1 MVNDDILLQGSKG
14 GEEKPHTPVETPNN
28 LLSIAY
34 AKVLVAV
41 GEGEF
46 SGTPTAK
53 NIFLNGTPLENPDG
67 SQNFGGVTWEW
78 RAGTQDQTYIQGMP
92 EASNEISVNTEITQ
106 TKSWSQ
112 LITKSSLSAVRVTL
126 QWPAIM
132 RQLENGDTV
141 GYTIDYAIDLAVDG
155 GSFVEYQKYQ
165 VSGKTNT
172 AYERTHSIKLP
183 ESTTSWTVRV
193 RRITPNSQSN
203 LIQDKMNLKS
213 YTEVIDVKQRY
224 PNTALLFVQFDS
236 RLFGGGTIPKISVD
250 VDGRLIRI
258 PSNYDPE
265 MRTYTGIW
273 DGTFKWGFTSNPAWV
288 FFDIVTQDR
297 FGLGSRVSTDQVD
310 KWELYEVAQYCD
322 VMVPNGEGGDVMQ
335 PRHTCNMYL
344 ASRADAWNVLRDIC
358 TIFNGMTYWDGSRF
372 VAIADKL
379 EPTDNIPLF
388 GRSNVIDG
396 EFTYTATDERT
407 IFTSALVSYDEPE
420 DHYGTQVEAV
430 WEKSEILRWGG
441 DRQTT
446 MAAIGCTVRGE
457 AQRKG
462 KYTLLTN
469 MYNRT
474 VTFKTGLQGLDEK
487 VRPGSIIGV
496 ADPLIAG
503 EPFTGRIKAAM
514 QNIITLDR
522 PTKAKA
528 GDLLFITLKDGSQQ
542 ARTVKSVQGVVIE
555 TTVAY
560 SEALLPNAT
569 WYLESA
575 DLKSQ
580 LFKVIKLTSPDEG
593 IFELTAVEYNTS
605 KYAAIDH
612 GARLEPRPVSKVPPQ
627 AQRAPSPINITSNT
641 FVEQTMAITTM
652 TISYPQTENAVLYE
666 AQWRVG
672 QGDWVDLGT
681 TGGLEY
687 NVRGIFTG
695 VYLARVRAINAL
707 GIKSQWA
714 LSEST
719 TLNGKDGLPATIASL
734 TTTPLVYGIRLNW
747 YFPTGVEDTAYTQIM
762 YSKTSSFADAIPL
775 GDFAYPQDTH
785 DINGLAAG
793 VTFYFWARL
802 IDRTGNVGPYKPL
815 TSAVGVIGKSS
826 TDVSEY
832 EEYFKGQITDSAL
845 GQELAGKIDKIEV
858 IEGDVAGIHT
868 EIDNLETT
876 VGALDGKVDM
886 IQGEVDVLETTVKAL
901 DGNVNWLESQLSGI
915 ENQLQNDITN
925 VDIKL
930 SDATNQTNN
939 DVEDLKQDVSDLNDQ
954 VTIIEGQVAAFV
966 DALEYV
972 PTSSYKKGDAVR
984 QGQKLYQ
991 ALKDVPVGIAPP
1003 NPEYWKDVGDIVTDL
1018 GALSAQV
1025 STNTNTITQQGNTIT
1040 AQGQKLDALVVRVGT
1055 AEDKITGQATA
1066 ISNLETTVTKNG
1078 NDIISQGQAIT
1089 AVKADVANLQTGVEG
1104 NASAIQSL
1112 RTTVTQQGDLITSQ
1126 GQAITS
1132 LGSEVKA
1139 LQTDVSGVKS
1149 DVLAQGTAITGL
1161 TTTVTQQG
1169 DLITSHSNSITSLE
1183 GKVASITTDLS
1194 GLTIKVDANTT
1205 AVTNLTSTVTQQGD
1219 LITAQGRDITTLK
1232 ADVTSVTTDVNGL
1245 KTTVSGHGT
1254 AIGNLETTVT
1264 KQGNDITA
1272 NSTNITKLTAELR
1285 FQELENLYDGA
1296 ETDQQITEAL
1306 NIATGAASATESLTA
1321 TVTKQGDVIEANA
1334 QRITELD
1341 ASLTDIDGNIV
1352 GVAGAVESLKSTVTA
1367 QGDTITSQGSAITQ
1381 LNNSLTLVDGKA
1393 TDAQTKADSALAK
1406 VETKADASAVTALTT
1421 RVTNAEGKIAS
1432 QGESITQLN
1441 NTLTITTNTAN
1452 AAKTAA
1458 DKAQTDADAAQA
1470 TADDAITQ
1478 LTTKADASA
1487 VTSLTTRVEAAEG
1500 KITSQGQS
1508 ITQLNNSLE
1517 VTNTN
1522 VTAAQQAAQAAS
1534 DKAGAKGEVIYG
1546 STAPTADKR
1555 LPQNLW
1561 IDTAGGANTPK
1572 RWDGNAWV
1580 PVTDKVATDAA
1591 KAAADAAALA
1601 ATKADSSTVTAL
1613 TNTVT
1618 QQGDLITAQGTAMT
1632 TIKATL
1638 DSTTAKADDA
1648 LAQVATKAD
1657 ASAVTELKGTVTQQ
1671 GLDIAANTSNITT
1684 LATEVHFNELNSL
1697 YEGDETDAQIADAFN
1712 IATGAALATESLTSS
1727 VTKQGELIEANA
1739 QQLTELSTSLT
1750 DIDGNI
1756 VAQGTAINKLNSI
1769 TTAQGN
1775 TLTQQGNAITSLTS
1789 NLATTDAKADD
1800 ALNKVSTKADA
1811 TAVTA
1816 LTTRVTSVEGKV
1828 TSQGESIT
1836 QLNNSLTITN
1846 TNVTAAQQAAQA
1858 ASDKAGLKGEVI
1870 YGTTEPATDKRL
1882 PQNLWI
1888 DTTSNNNTPK
1898 RWNGNAWV
1906 AVTDKVATDAAKA
1919 AADAI
1924 ALVETKADASA
1935 VSSLTTRVTTAEGKI
1950 TSQGES
1956 ITGLNNSLTIT
1967 NGNVT
1972 AAQQAAQAA
1981 SDKAGLKGEVIYGAT
1996 APAVDKRLPQNLW
2009 IDTANGANT
2018 PKRWNGNAWTAVT
2031 DKVATDAAQAAANA
2045 LSVANTKADSSTVQ
2059 SLQNTVTQQ
2068 GNTITAQGV
2077 AQTAISAKLDTT
2089 TAKADDALAKV
2100 ALKADASAVT
2110 KLQGTVTQQGQDI
2123 AANTSN
2129 ITTLATEVHFNE
2141 LAGLYDG
2148 DETDGQIA
2156 DAFNIASGAALAVT
2170 SLTSDVVKQGD
2181 RIEANAQSLT
2191 ELSTSLTDTDGKI
2204 VAQGVAISRLNSI
2217 TTAQGNTLTQQGQS
2231 ITSLT
2236 SSLEVTDGIAK
2247 GANTKADNALAQ
2259 VSTKADASALTSLT
2273 TRVTSVEGKVTSQ
2286 GESITKLTADLVVT
2300 TNTANDAKTIAQTKA
2315 DASAL
2320 TSLTTRVT
2328 AAEGKITSQGQ
2339 SITQLNNSLTI
2350 TNGNVT
2356 AAQNA
2361 ANAANTLAG
2370 GKGKVFFQNAVPA
2383 TAERL
2388 SQNLWIDTTNGANT
2402 PKRWNGSAWVAVTD
2416 KVATDAAKAA
2426 SDAMA
2431 AVALK
2436 ADASALNSL
2445 STTVTQQG
2453 NTITAQGTSIT
2464 QINAKINDPA
2474 TGLAANA
2481 AAISTMDAKVTSID
2495 GKVTAQATKV
2505 DGLETELNGAQL
2517 AISTNSTAIQD
2528 VDGKVSATWSTRLQY
2543 TTATGEY
2550 KYAGIGLGLENGP
2563 GGLQSSFII
2572 DADKFA
2578 IGQGDT
2584 IPFAVQNGQTFIKS
2598 AFIQDASITMLQI
2611 GDNLQSTDYVAG
2623 VSGWKLSKG
2632 GNIEFNGTVAGGG
2645 RLTMTNQLIRIYDN
2659 NGTLR
2664 VRLGIF

>member
-503 EPFTGRIKAAM
+503 EPFTGRIKAAV

-627 AQRAPSPINITSNT
+627 AQRAPSPITITSNT

-719 TLNGKDGLPATIASL
+719 NLNGKDGLPSTIATL
-734 TTTPLVYGIRLNW
+734 KTTPLVYGIRLNW
-747 YFPTGVEDTAYTQIM
+747 YFPAGVEDTAYTSIM

-775 GDFAYPQDTH
+775 GDFAYPQDKH

-802 IDRTGNVGPYKPL
+802 IDRSGNMGPYKPL
-815 TSAVGVIGKSS
+815 TTAIGVIGKSS
-826 TDVSEY
+826 TDFGEY
-832 EEYFKGQITDSAL
+832 EEYFKGQIGSTAL
-845 GQELAGKIDKIEV
+845 DKELKDRIDKIEV
-858 IEGDVAGIHT
+858 IEVDVA
-868 EIDNLETT
+868 D
-876 VGALDGKVDM
+876 
-886 IQGEVDVLETTVKAL
+886 IQSDVEGVE
-901 DGNVNWLESQLSGI
+901 GNVNWLESQLAGV

-930 SDATNQTNN
+930 SDVINQTNT
-939 DVEDLKQDVSDLNDQ
+939 DVEDLKRDVTDLNTQVSAIEDQ
-954 VTIIEGQVAAFV
+954 VASFV

-972 PTSSYKKGDAVR
+972 PTKTYKKGEAVR

-991 ALKDVPVGIAPP
+991 ALKDVPIGMAPP

-1018 GALSAQV
+1018 GSLSAQV

-1078 NDIISQGQAIT
+1078 NDIIAQGQAIT
-1089 AVKADVANLQTGVEG
+1089 AVKSDITNLKTGQAG
-1104 NASAIQSL
+1104 NASAIESL
-1112 RTTVTQQGDLITSQ
+1112 RTTVTQQGNTITTQ

-1132 LGSEVKA
+1132 LGVDVSA

-1149 DVLAQGTAITGL
+1149 DVSAQGTAIAGL
-1161 TTTVTQQG
+1161 KTTVTQQG
-1169 DLITSHSNSITSLE
+1169 DLINVHSNSITSLE
-1183 GKVASITTDLS
+1183 NTVGTLTTDLD
-1194 GLTIKVDANTT
+1194 GLTTKVDANTT
-1205 AVTNLTSTVTQQGD
+1205 AVSNLTTTVTKQGD
-1219 LITAQGRDITTLK
+1219 TITAQGRDITTLK
-1232 ADVTSVTTDVNGL
+1232 ADVSTVTTDVKGL
-1245 KTTVSGHGT
+1245 KTTVTGQGN
-1254 AIGNLETTVT
+1254 AINNLETKVT
-1264 KQGNDITA
+1264 QQGTDIA
-1272 NSTNITKLTAELR
+1272 AISTDITKLTADLHLNA
-1285 FQELENLYDGA
+1285 LEDLYDKA
-1296 ETDQQITEAL
+1296 ETDQQIGDAL
-1306 NIATGAASATESLTA
+1306 NIAEGAASATQSLTA
-1321 TVTKQGDVIEANA
+1321 EVTKQGDVINA
-1334 QRITELD
+1334 QGQLLTELN
-1341 ASLTDIDGNIV
+1341 ASLSDIDGNIV
-1352 GVAGAVESLKSTVTA
+1352 GQGAAIQSLKTQV
-1367 QGDTITSQGSAITQ
+1367 TSQGNTISSQGRAVTQ
-1381 LNNSLTLVDGKA
+1381 LNNSLTLVDTKA
-1393 TDAQTKADSALAK
+1393 TDAKTAADKAQGDATNALNQ
-1406 VETKADASAVTALTT
+1406 VTTKADAAAVTALTT
-1421 RVTNAEGKIAS
+1421 RVTNAEGKI
-1432 QGESITQLN
+1432 
-1441 NTLTITTNTAN
+1441 
-1452 AAKTAA
+1452 
-1458 DKAQTDADAAQA
+1458 
-1470 TADDAITQ
+1470 
-1478 LTTKADASA
+1478 
-1487 VTSLTTRVEAAEG
+1487 
-1500 KITSQGQS
+1500 
-1508 ITQLNNSLE
+1508 
-1517 VTNTN
+1517 
-1522 VTAAQQAAQAAS
+1522 
-1534 DKAGAKGEVIYG
+1534 
-1546 STAPTADKR
+1546 
-1555 LPQNLW
+1555 
-1561 IDTAGGANTPK
+1561 
-1572 RWDGNAWV
+1572 
-1580 PVTDKVATDAA
+1580 
-1591 KAAADAAALA
+1591 
-1601 ATKADSSTVTAL
+1601 
-1613 TNTVT
+1613 
-1618 QQGDLITAQGTAMT
+1618 
-1632 TIKATL
+1632 
-1638 DSTTAKADDA
+1638 
-1648 LAQVATKAD
+1648 
-1657 ASAVTELKGTVTQQ
+1657 
-1671 GLDIAANTSNITT
+1671 
-1684 LATEVHFNELNSL
+1684 
-1697 YEGDETDAQIADAFN
+1697 
-1712 IATGAALATESLTSS
+1712 
-1727 VTKQGELIEANA
+1727 
-1739 QQLTELSTSLT
+1739 
-1750 DIDGNI
+1750 
-1756 VAQGTAINKLNSI
+1756 
-1769 TTAQGN
+1769 
-1775 TLTQQGNAITSLTS
+1775 
-1789 NLATTDAKADD
+1789 
-1800 ALNKVSTKADA
+1800 
-1811 TAVTA
+1811 
-1816 LTTRVTSVEGKV
+1816 
-1828 TSQGESIT
+1828 TSQGE
-1836 QLNNSLTITN
+1836 
-1846 TNVTAAQQAAQA
+1846 
-1858 ASDKAGLKGEVI
+1858 
-1870 YGTTEPATDKRL
+1870 
-1882 PQNLWI
+1882 
-1888 DTTSNNNTPK
+1888 
-1898 RWNGNAWV
+1898 
-1906 AVTDKVATDAAKA
+1906 
-1919 AADAI
+1919 
-1924 ALVETKADASA
+1924 
-1935 VSSLTTRVTTAEGKI
+1935 LTT
-1950 TSQGES
+1950 Q
-1956 ITGLNNSLTIT
+1956 LNNSLTIT

-1981 SDKAGLKGEVIYGAT
+1981 SDKAGAKGEVIYGT
-1996 APAVDKRLPQNLW
+1996 SAPAADKRLPQNLW
-2009 IDTANGANT
+2009 IDTTNGNNT
-2018 PKRWNGNAWTAVT
+2018 PKRW
-2031 DKVATDAAQAAANA
+2031 D
-2045 LSVANTKADSSTVQ
+2045 
-2059 SLQNTVTQQ
+2059 
-2068 GNTITAQGV
+2068 
-2077 AQTAISAKLDTT
+2077 
-2089 TAKADDALAKV
+2089 
-2100 ALKADASAVT
+2100 
-2110 KLQGTVTQQGQDI
+2110 
-2123 AANTSN
+2123 
-2129 ITTLATEVHFNE
+2129 
-2141 LAGLYDG
+2141 
-2148 DETDGQIA
+2148 
-2156 DAFNIASGAALAVT
+2156 
-2170 SLTSDVVKQGD
+2170 
-2181 RIEANAQSLT
+2181 
-2191 ELSTSLTDTDGKI
+2191 
-2204 VAQGVAISRLNSI
+2204 
-2217 TTAQGNTLTQQGQS
+2217 
-2231 ITSLT
+2231 
-2236 SSLEVTDGIAK
+2236 
-2247 GANTKADNALAQ
+2247 
-2259 VSTKADASALTSLT
+2259 
-2273 TRVTSVEGKVTSQ
+2273 
-2286 GESITKLTADLVVT
+2286 
-2300 TNTANDAKTIAQTKA
+2300 
-2315 DASAL
+2315 
-2320 TSLTTRVT
+2320 
-2328 AAEGKITSQGQ
+2328 
-2339 SITQLNNSLTI
+2339 
-2350 TNGNVT
+2350 
-2356 AAQNA
+2356 
-2361 ANAANTLAG
+2361 
-2370 GKGKVFFQNAVPA
+2370 
-2383 TAERL
+2383 
-2388 SQNLWIDTTNGANT
+2388 
-2402 PKRWNGSAWVAVTD
+2402 GSAWVAVTD

-2431 AVALK
+2431 AVSTK
-2436 ADASALNSL
+2436 ADSSALQAL
-2445 STTVTQQG
+2445 SNTVTQQG
-2453 NTITAQGTSIT
+2453 GTITSQGQSIT
-2464 QINAKINDPA
+2464 QLNNSLSVLD
-2474 TGLAANA
+2474 G
-2481 AAISTMDAKVTSID
+2481 KVALKADTTALDSLTTKVEAVD
-2495 GKVTAQATKV
+2495 GKVTAQGQSLTSLTTRVTNTETGVSTNASAISQTNTKV
-2505 DGLETELNGAQL
+2505 TEVEGKYTTL
-2517 AISTNSTAIQD
+2517 STR
-2528 VDGKVSATWSTRLQY
+2528 VDGVYAQVNPPLAGDSGNAGDNTVLVGVWSEQSARIEGDVAVGSRVDNVQASADENTAAIRVEALTRVSENSALAKQTSDLQVAVGGN
-2543 TTATGEY
+2543 TSAIKQTAQTVVDLDGKASAMWAVKLNVASNGEY
-2550 KYAGIGLGLENGP
+2550 KYAGIGLGIENGP
-2563 GGLQSSFII
+2563 GGLQSNFII
-2572 DADKFA
+2572 DADRFS

-2584 IPFAVQNGQTFIKS
+2584 VPFVVQNGQTFIKS
-2598 AFIQDASITMLQI
+2598 AFIQEASITMLHI
-2611 GDNLQSTDYVAG
+2611 GDALQSDNYVEG
-2623 VSGWKLSKG
+2623 VQGWRLLKSGSFE
-2632 GNIEFNGTVAGGG
+2632 INGSVPGQGKM
-2645 RLTMTNQLIRIYDN
+2645 TMTNRS
-2659 NGTLR
+2659 LR
-2664 VRLGIF
+2664 VYDASNVKRVQLGDLSE